1 MEERDK
7 TDYTEDAVNRIQS
20 RKHLVFQSKANRDR
34 AFTMVKAAGLNAR
47 RSTSRNQQVH
57 PEYVEDY
64 VGKIETGF
72 GNVMYETVFPV
83 LYRLEIR
90 NESDRRRR

>member
-20 RKHLVFQSKANRDR
+20 RKHLVYQNKANRDR
-34 AFTMVKAAGLNAR
+34 AFKMVKAAGLNAR
-47 RSTSRNQQVH
+47 RSTTRNQQLH
-57 PEYVEDY
+57 PEHIEDY

-72 GNVMYETVFPV
+72 GNTMYETVFPV
-83 LYRLEIR
+83 LYVLEIR
-90 NESDRRRR
+90 NEYDGRR

>member
-1 MEERDK
+1 MEEREK
-7 TDYTEDAVNRIQS
+7 QDYTGDAVNRIQS
-20 RKHLVFQSKANRDR
+20 RKHLVYQRKENRDR

-47 RSTSRNQQVH
+47 RSTSRNQQIH

-72 GNVMYETVFPV
+72 GNVMYETLFPV
-83 LYRLEIR
+83 LYVLEIR